1 MDIQTIKTPV
11 GLLLVIAALLAAGL
25 SQADTVPRYNQVHLS
40 AQQSESIDN
49 DTLHVTLSTYSEMPD
64 PSKLAAA
71 INTDMEWALG
81 LARAVK
87 DVDISTRNYR
97 TYPVHN
103 KNQPKTWRGQQ
114 DLVLE
119 SKDAAR
125 LGQLVTKLQDRLQVN
140 AMRFTVSMSKRQQVE
155 NRLIDAAMNAFKA
168 RTDIVRVN
176 LGASA
181 YKIVDLN
188 INTSGY
194 RPPVPLLRATS
205 LEARSSVAVE
215 AGESE
220 ISVSVS
226 GSVEMILP

>member
-1 MDIQTIKTPV
+1 MNAQAMKAPV
-11 GLLLVIAALLAAGL
+11 GFLLAIAALLVAGL
-25 SQADTVPRYNQVHLS
+25 SLADTVPRYNQVHLS

-49 DTLHVTLSTYSEMPD
+49 DTLRVTLSTYSEMPD

-71 INTDMEWALG
+71 INADMEWALER
-81 LARAVK
+81 ARAVR
-87 DVDISTRNYR
+87 DIDISTRNYR

-119 SKDAAR
+119 SRDSTR

-140 AMRFTVSMSKRQQVE
+140 AMHFTVSMSRRQQVE

-168 RTDIVRVN
+168 RADIVRVN
-176 LGASA
+176 LGAST

-188 INTSGY
+188 IHTSGY
-194 RPPVPLLRATS
+194 QPPVPLLRATS
-205 LEARSSVAVE
+205 LEARSSVAVA

-220 ISVSVS
+220 ISVTVS